1 MNLADQI
8 IKAFGGI
15 RPAQRALGEKYP
27 NLIKSWV
34 DSGRIPH
41 YREDQIRKAAAERQI
56 QLPEDVMAKVFP
68 KPDASSSQAA
78 A

>member
-1 MNLADQI
+1 MNVAQQI
-8 IKAFGGI
+8 IQAFGGI

-34 DSGRIPH
+34 DAGRIPH
-41 YREDQIRKAAAERQI
+41 YREDQIRKAAEERHI
-56 QLPEDVMAKVFP
+56 ALPEEAMAKVFP
-68 KPDASSSQAA
+68 KPDAPTTQAA